1 MKKSIIIALVGICP
15 MIAIAQSA
23 IDAYQLSQSDLKGT
37 ARFMSMAGAFGA
49 LGGDLSTL
57 NQNPAGI
64 GVYRSSEIGMSL
76 NLDFQ
81 GTKTNSMGSTMKSDQ
96 TKFTCNNFGYV
107 GAVKLD
113 SEVMP
118 YFTWGASFNRV
129 ASFDRKYRGYIP
141 HLNTSMSNYVANFT
155 NGWDE
160 NELKMSYYDSYAP
173 WLSILAYDAY
183 LIHPTGRSSYDGLYQ
198 NGTTGNAM
206 FDVREKGYVDEY
218 SINFGGNIMNTLY
231 WGIGFGFTDISFT
244 SAAYYDEELTGARVV
259 NTNAD
264 GDEIGTTTGN
274 GWYELG
280 NYQHVRGNGFN
291 FKAGLI
297 FKPINELRLGIAVHT
312 PTFYDLQHEAY
323 AGIKYSYAKEIQ
335 IKDENGD
342 MISEFIPTKEDYVAV
357 DEGYY
362 TYYDYDLRTP
372 WRLIL
377 SAAGVIGG
385 RGILSMDYEY
395 VGYNSMR
402 VSDPDGNE
410 YTAESV
416 DIDNYYQA
424 SHIIRLGGEYRV
436 TPSFSLRAGY
446 SYQSSPAKDVAIDN
460 DIYIYTSGTN
470 TLGTNPAYTFDS
482 SIQYITA
489 GCGYRYKGFYIDMAY
504 VHKTRQSTYRAFSSF
519 GEYDAMLNDY
529 DVNERSNYSKIKD
542 NNNQLVLSVGYKF

>member
-1 MKKSIIIALVGICP
+1 MKKSIILALIGFTP
-15 MIAIAQSA
+15 MMLMAQSA

-81 GTKTNSMGSTMKSDQ
+81 GTETNSMGSIMKADQ

-129 ASFDRKYRGYIP
+129 ASFDRKYQGFIP
-141 HLNTSMSNYVANFT
+141 SLNTSLSNFVANNT

-160 NELKMSYYDSYAP
+160 GELNMSYYDSYAP

-183 LIHPTGRSSYDGLYQ
+183 MIHPNGNSSYDGMYQ
-198 NGTTGNAM
+198 DGTRGNAS

-231 WGIGFGFTDISFT
+231 WGIGFGFTDISYT
-244 SAAYYDEELTGARVV
+244 SASYYDEELTGARVV
-259 NTNAD
+259 NTDVD
-264 GDEIGTTTGN
+264 GNEIGTITGN
-274 GWYELG
+274 GWYDLG
-280 NYQHVRGNGFN
+280 NYQRVKGNGFN

-312 PTFYDLQHEAY
+312 PTYYDLQHEAY
-323 AGIKYSYAKEIQ
+323 AGIEYSYAKEV
-335 IKDENGD
+335 ERPLGD
-342 MISEFIPTKEDYVAV
+342 VETIATKEGYVEV
-357 DEGYY
+357 DDGYY

-395 VGYNSMR
+395 VGYNNMR
-402 VSDPDGNE
+402 VSDADGNE
-410 YTAESV
+410 YYAETG
-416 DIDNYYQA
+416 DIENYYQA

-446 SYQSSPAKDVAIDN
+446 CYQTSPAKDVAKNN
-460 DIYIYTSGTN
+460 DRYIYTSGTN
-470 TLGTNPAYTFDS
+470 TLGTNPAYTFDNS
-482 SIQYITA
+482 TQYITA

-504 VHKTRQSTYRAFSSF
+504 VHKARKSEYRAFSSF
-519 GEYDAMLNDY
+519 GEFDEMMNDY
-529 DVNERSNYSKIKD
+529 KVNNRSNSSTIKD

>member
-1 MKKSIIIALVGICP
+1 MKKSIIIALVGIAP
-15 MIAIAQSA
+15 MMLMAQSA

-37 ARFMSMAGAFGA
+37 ARFVSMAGAFGA
-49 LGGDLSTL
+49 LGGDISTL

-64 GVYRSSEIGMSL
+64 GVYRSNEIGLSL

-81 GTKTNSMGSTMKSDQ
+81 GTETNSMGSIMKSDQ

-129 ASFDRKYRGYIP
+129 ASFDRKYQGYIP
-141 HLNTSMSNYVANFT
+141 SLNTSLSNYIANFT

-160 NELKMSYYDSYAP
+160 GELNMSYYDSYAP

-183 LIHPTGRSSYDGLYQ
+183 MIHPNGNSSYDGMYQ
-198 NGTTGNAM
+198 DGTRGNAT

-231 WGIGFGFTDISFT
+231 WGIGFGFTDISYT
-244 SAAYYDEELTGARVV
+244 SASYYDEELTGARIVD
-259 NTNAD
+259 TD
-264 GDEIGTTTGN
+264 GLSATTGN
-274 GWYELG
+274 GWYDLG
-280 NYQHVRGNGFN
+280 NYQRVKGNGFN

-323 AGIKYSYAKEIQ
+323 AGIEYSYAKEVETLTGDIQ
-335 IKDENGD
+335 TIA
-342 MISEFIPTKEDYVAV
+342 TKEGYVEV
-357 DEGYY
+357 DDGYY

-377 SAAGVIGG
+377 SVAGVIGG

-410 YTAESV
+410 YYAESD

-424 SHIIRLGGEYRV
+424 SHIIRVGGEYRV

-446 SYQSSPAKDVAIDN
+446 SYQTSPAKNVAIDN
-460 DIYIYTSGTN
+460 ERYIYTSGTN
-470 TLGTNPAYTFDS
+470 ALGTNPAYTFDNS
-482 SIQYITA
+482 TQYITA

-504 VHKTRQSTYRAFSSF
+504 VHKTRESVYRAFSSF
-519 GEYDAMLNDY
+519 GEFNDMMNDY
-529 DVNERSNYSKIKD
+529 EVTERSNSAKIKD

>member
-1 MKKSIIIALVGICP
+1 MKKSIILALIGITP
-15 MIAIAQSA
+15 MMLMAQSA

-57 NQNPAGI
+57 NQNPAGV

-81 GTKTNSMGSTMKSDQ
+81 GTETNSMGSIMKADQ

-129 ASFDRKYRGYIP
+129 ASFDRKYQGFIP
-141 HLNTSMSNYVANFT
+141 SLNTSLSNFVANNT

-160 NELKMSYYDSYAP
+160 GELNMSYYDSYAP

-183 LIHPTGRSSYDGLYQ
+183 MIHPNGNSSYDGMYQ
-198 NGTTGNAM
+198 DGTRGNAS

-231 WGIGFGFTDISFT
+231 WGIGFGFTDISYT
-244 SAAYYDEELTGARVV
+244 SASYYDEELTGARVV
-259 NTNAD
+259 NTDVD
-264 GDEIGTTTGN
+264 GNEIGTITGN
-274 GWYELG
+274 GWYDLG
-280 NYQHVRGNGFN
+280 NYQRVKGNGFN

-312 PTFYDLQHEAY
+312 PTYYDLQHEAY
-323 AGIKYSYAKEIQ
+323 AGIEYSYAKEV
-335 IKDENGD
+335 ERPLGD
-342 MISEFIPTKEDYVAV
+342 VETIATKEGYVEV
-357 DEGYY
+357 DDGYY

-395 VGYNSMR
+395 VGYNNMR
-402 VSDPDGNE
+402 VSDADGNE
-410 YTAESV
+410 YYAETG
-416 DIDNYYQA
+416 DIENYYQA

-446 SYQSSPAKDVAIDN
+446 CYQTSPAKDVAKNN
-460 DIYIYTSGTN
+460 DIFIYTSGTN
-470 TLGTNPAYTFDS
+470 TLGTNPAYTFDNS
-482 SIQYITA
+482 TQYITA

-504 VHKTRQSTYRAFSSF
+504 VHKARKSEYRAFSSF
-519 GEYDAMLNDY
+519 GEFDEMMNDY
-529 DVNERSNYSKIKD
+529 KVNNRSNSSTIKD

>member
-1 MKKSIIIALVGICP
+1 MKKSIIIALMGIAP
-15 MIAIAQSA
+15 MMLMAQSA
-23 IDAYQLSQSDLKGT
+23 IDVYQLSQSDLKGT
-37 ARFMSMAGAFGA
+37 ARFVSMAGAFGA
-49 LGGDLSTL
+49 LGGDISTL

-64 GVYRSSEIGMSL
+64 GVYRSNEIGLSL

-81 GTKTNSMGSTMKSDQ
+81 GTETNSMGSIMKSDQ

-129 ASFDRKYRGYIP
+129 ASFDRKYQGYIP
-141 HLNTSMSNYVANFT
+141 SLNTSLSNYIANFT

-160 NELKMSYYDSYAP
+160 GELNMSYYDSYAP

-183 LIHPTGRSSYDGLYQ
+183 MIHPNGNSSYDGMYQ
-198 NGTTGNAM
+198 DGTRGNAT

-231 WGIGFGFTDISFT
+231 WGIGFGFTDISYT
-244 SAAYYDEELTGARVV
+244 SASYYDEELTGARIVD
-259 NTNAD
+259 TDGLNA
-264 GDEIGTTTGN
+264 TTGN
-274 GWYELG
+274 GWYDLG
-280 NYQHVRGNGFN
+280 NYQRVKGNGFN

-323 AGIKYSYAKEIQ
+323 AGIEYSYAKEVETLTGDIQ
-335 IKDENGD
+335 TIA
-342 MISEFIPTKEDYVAV
+342 TKEGYVEV
-357 DEGYY
+357 DDGYY

-410 YTAESV
+410 YYAESD

-424 SHIIRLGGEYRV
+424 SHIIRVGGEYRV

-446 SYQSSPAKDVAIDN
+446 SYQTSPAKNVAIDN
-460 DIYIYTSGTN
+460 ERYIYTSGTN
-470 TLGTNPAYTFDS
+470 ALGTNPAYTFDNS
-482 SIQYITA
+482 TQYITA

-504 VHKTRQSTYRAFSSF
+504 VHKTRESVYRAFSSF
-519 GEYDAMLNDY
+519 GEFNDMMNDY
-529 DVNERSNYSKIKD
+529 EVTERSNSAKIKD

>member
-1 MKKSIIIALVGICP
+1 MKKSIILALIGITP
-15 MIAIAQSA
+15 MMLMAQSA

-81 GTKTNSMGSTMKSDQ
+81 GTETNSMGSIMKADQ

-118 YFTWGASFNRV
+118 YFTWGALFNRV
-129 ASFDRKYRGYIP
+129 ASFDRKYQGFIP
-141 HLNTSMSNYVANFT
+141 SLNTSLSNFVANNT

-160 NELKMSYYDSYAP
+160 GELNMSYYDSYAP

-183 LIHPTGRSSYDGLYQ
+183 MIHPNGNSSYDGMYQ
-198 NGTTGNAM
+198 DGTRGNAS

-231 WGIGFGFTDISFT
+231 WGIGFGFTDISYT
-244 SAAYYDEELTGARVV
+244 SASYYDEELTGARVV
-259 NTNAD
+259 NTDVD
-264 GDEIGTTTGN
+264 GNEIGTITGN
-274 GWYELG
+274 GWYDLG
-280 NYQHVRGNGFN
+280 NYQRVKGNGFN

-312 PTFYDLQHEAY
+312 PTYYDLQHEAY
-323 AGIKYSYAKEIQ
+323 AGIEYSYAKEV
-335 IKDENGD
+335 ERPLGD
-342 MISEFIPTKEDYVAV
+342 VETIATKEGYVEV
-357 DEGYY
+357 DDGYY

-395 VGYNSMR
+395 VGYNNMR
-402 VSDPDGNE
+402 VSDADGNE
-410 YTAESV
+410 YYAETG
-416 DIDNYYQA
+416 DIENYYQA

-446 SYQSSPAKDVAIDN
+446 CYQTSPAKDVAKNN
-460 DIYIYTSGTN
+460 DIFIYTSGTN
-470 TLGTNPAYTFDS
+470 TLGTNPAYTFDNS
-482 SIQYITA
+482 TQYITA

-504 VHKTRQSTYRAFSSF
+504 VHKARKSEYRAFSSF
-519 GEYDAMLNDY
+519 GEFDEMMNDY
-529 DVNERSNYSKIKD
+529 KVNNRSNSSTIKD

>member
-1 MKKSIIIALVGICP
+1 MKKSIIIALVGIAP
-15 MIAIAQSA
+15 MMLMAQSA

-37 ARFMSMAGAFGA
+37 ARFVSMAGAFGA
-49 LGGDLSTL
+49 LGGDISTL

-64 GVYRSSEIGMSL
+64 GVYRSNEIGLSL

-81 GTKTNSMGSTMKSDQ
+81 GTETNSMGSIMKSDQ

-129 ASFDRKYRGYIP
+129 ASFDRKYQGYIP
-141 HLNTSMSNYVANFT
+141 SLNTSLSNYIANFT

-160 NELKMSYYDSYAP
+160 GELNMSYYDSYAP

-183 LIHPTGRSSYDGLYQ
+183 MIHPNGNSSYDGMYQ
-198 NGTTGNAM
+198 DGTRGNAT

-231 WGIGFGFTDISFT
+231 WGIGFGFTDISYT
-244 SAAYYDEELTGARVV
+244 SASYYDEELTGARIVD
-259 NTNAD
+259 TD
-264 GDEIGTTTGN
+264 GLSATTGN
-274 GWYELG
+274 GWYDLG
-280 NYQHVRGNGFN
+280 NYQRVKGNGFN

-323 AGIKYSYAKEIQ
+323 AGIEYSYAKEVETLTGDIQ
-335 IKDENGD
+335 TIA
-342 MISEFIPTKEDYVAV
+342 TKEGYVEV
-357 DEGYY
+357 DDGYY

-410 YTAESV
+410 YYAESD

-424 SHIIRLGGEYRV
+424 SHIIRVGGEYRV

-446 SYQSSPAKDVAIDN
+446 SYQTSPAKNVAIDN
-460 DIYIYTSGTN
+460 ERYIYTSGTN
-470 TLGTNPAYTFDS
+470 ALGTNPAYTFDNS
-482 SIQYITA
+482 TQYITA

-504 VHKTRQSTYRAFSSF
+504 VHKTRESVYRAFSSF
-519 GEYDAMLNDY
+519 GEFNDMMNDY
-529 DVNERSNYSKIKD
+529 EVTERSNSAKIKD

>member
-1 MKKSIIIALVGICP
+1 MKKSIILALIGITP
-15 MIAIAQSA
+15 MMLMAQSA

-81 GTKTNSMGSTMKSDQ
+81 GTETNSMGSIMKADQ

-129 ASFDRKYRGYIP
+129 ASFDRKYQGFIP
-141 HLNTSMSNYVANFT
+141 SLNTSLSNFVANNT

-160 NELKMSYYDSYAP
+160 GELNMNYYDSYAP

-183 LIHPTGRSSYDGLYQ
+183 MIHPNGNSSYDGMYQ
-198 NGTTGNAM
+198 DGTRGNAS

-231 WGIGFGFTDISFT
+231 WGIGFGFTDISYT
-244 SAAYYDEELTGARVV
+244 SASYYDEELTGARVV
-259 NTNAD
+259 NTDVD
-264 GDEIGTTTGN
+264 GNEIGTITGN
-274 GWYELG
+274 GWYDLG
-280 NYQHVRGNGFN
+280 NYQRVKGNGFN

-312 PTFYDLQHEAY
+312 PTYYDLQHEAY
-323 AGIKYSYAKEIQ
+323 AGIEYSYAKEV
-335 IKDENGD
+335 ERPLGD
-342 MISEFIPTKEDYVAV
+342 VETIATKEGYVEV
-357 DEGYY
+357 DDGYY

-395 VGYNSMR
+395 VGYNNMR
-402 VSDPDGNE
+402 VSDADGNE
-410 YTAESV
+410 YYAETG
-416 DIDNYYQA
+416 DIENYYQA

-446 SYQSSPAKDVAIDN
+446 CYQTSPAKDVAKNN
-460 DIYIYTSGTN
+460 DIFIYTSGTN
-470 TLGTNPAYTFDS
+470 TLGTNPAYTFDNS
-482 SIQYITA
+482 TQYITA

-504 VHKTRQSTYRAFSSF
+504 VHKARKSEYRAFSSF
-519 GEYDAMLNDY
+519 GEFDEMMNDY
-529 DVNERSNYSKIKD
+529 KVNNRSNSSTIKD

>member
-1 MKKSIIIALVGICP
+1 MKKSIILALIGITP
-15 MIAIAQSA
+15 MMLMAQSA

-81 GTKTNSMGSTMKSDQ
+81 GTETNSMGSIMKADQ

-129 ASFDRKYRGYIP
+129 ASFDRKYQGFIP
-141 HLNTSMSNYVANFT
+141 SLNTSLSNFVANNT

-160 NELKMSYYDSYAP
+160 GELNMSYYDSYAP

-183 LIHPTGRSSYDGLYQ
+183 MIHPNGNSSYDGMYQ
-198 NGTTGNAM
+198 DGTRGNAS

-231 WGIGFGFTDISFT
+231 WGIGFGFTDISYT
-244 SAAYYDEELTGARVV
+244 SASYYDEELTGARVV
-259 NTNAD
+259 NTDVD
-264 GDEIGTTTGN
+264 GNEIGTITGN
-274 GWYELG
+274 GWYDLG
-280 NYQHVRGNGFN
+280 NYQRVKGNGFN

-312 PTFYDLQHEAY
+312 PTYYDLQHEAY
-323 AGIKYSYAKEIQ
+323 AGIEYSYAKEV
-335 IKDENGD
+335 ERPLGD
-342 MISEFIPTKEDYVAV
+342 VETIATKEGYVEV
-357 DEGYY
+357 DDGYY

-395 VGYNSMR
+395 VGYNNMR
-402 VSDPDGNE
+402 VSDADGNE
-410 YTAESV
+410 YYAETG
-416 DIDNYYQA
+416 DIENYYQA

-446 SYQSSPAKDVAIDN
+446 SYQTSPATDVAKNN
-460 DIYIYTSGTN
+460 DRYIYTSGTN
-470 TLGTNPAYTFDS
+470 TLGTNPAYTFDNS
-482 SIQYITA
+482 TQYITA

-504 VHKTRQSTYRAFSSF
+504 VHKARKSEYRAFSSF
-519 GEYDAMLNDY
+519 GEFDEMMNDY
-529 DVNERSNYSKIKD
+529 KVNNRSNSSTIKD

>member
-1 MKKSIIIALVGICP
+1 MKKSIILALIGIIP
-15 MIAIAQSA
+15 MMLMAQSA

-81 GTKTNSMGSTMKSDQ
+81 GTETNSMGSIMKADQ

-129 ASFDRKYRGYIP
+129 ASFDRKYQGFIP
-141 HLNTSMSNYVANFT
+141 SLNTSLSNFVANNT

-160 NELKMSYYDSYAP
+160 GELNMSYYDSYAP
-173 WLSILAYDAY
+173 WLSILAYDSY
-183 LIHPTGRSSYDGLYQ
+183 MIHPNGNSSYDGMYQ
-198 NGTTGNAM
+198 DGTRGNAS

-231 WGIGFGFTDISFT
+231 WGIGFGFTDISYT
-244 SAAYYDEELTGARVV
+244 SASYYDEELTGARVV
-259 NTNAD
+259 NTDVD
-264 GDEIGTTTGN
+264 GNEIGTITGN
-274 GWYELG
+274 GWYDLG
-280 NYQHVRGNGFN
+280 NYQRVKGNGFN

-312 PTFYDLQHEAY
+312 PTYYDLQHEAY
-323 AGIKYSYAKEIQ
+323 AGIEYSYAKEV
-335 IKDENGD
+335 ERPLGD
-342 MISEFIPTKEDYVAV
+342 VETIATKEGYVEV
-357 DEGYY
+357 DDGYY

-395 VGYNSMR
+395 VGYNNMR
-402 VSDPDGNE
+402 VSDADGNE
-410 YTAESV
+410 YYAETG
-416 DIDNYYQA
+416 DIENYYQA

-446 SYQSSPAKDVAIDN
+446 CYQTSPAKDVAKNN
-460 DIYIYTSGTN
+460 DIFIYTSGTN
-470 TLGTNPAYTFDS
+470 TLGTNPAYTFDNS
-482 SIQYITA
+482 TQYITA

-504 VHKTRQSTYRAFSSF
+504 VHKARKSEYRAFSSF
-519 GEYDAMLNDY
+519 GEFDEMMNDY
-529 DVNERSNYSKIKD
+529 KVNNRSNSSTIKD